1 MSTGSISTYRNKK
14 RACCQSRTASS
25 ILYTISTPK
34 WRVDV
39 DISGILRIQLY
50 SLHQR
55 FTGHM
60 DITLHGCL
68 YGGMSPKQLKNLGR
82 HTPFDGSG
90 CAGMTEVMEPYA
102 AKPHVTPSPKYYSFR
117 DFATPAISIP
127 LWNFLRLERRK
138 TGKIAPK
145 SYSCHRD
152 SGSRAVADRRVY
164 TAQKAIASPFW

>member
-1 MSTGSISTYRNKK
+1 MAFPTSIGSISTYRNKK

-82 HTPFDGSG
+82 HTPFDDSG
-90 CAGMTEVMEPYA
+90 CTGMTEVMEP
-102 AKPHVTPSPKYYSFR
+102 HVPKSPVNQSPKYYCFPMGQPGQPPLYLSYYS
-117 DFATPAISIP
+117 DNSNNIIPIP
-127 LWNFLRLERRK
+127 LILFRNA
-138 TGKIAPK
+138 TM
-145 SYSCHRD
+145 
-152 SGSRAVADRRVY
+152 
-164 TAQKAIASPFW
+164 